1 MILKLERRLL
11 LGRKKIDYINA
22 KDVLTK
28 ELLDKLYELNLSGM
42 YLYVP
47 SQKSRDREQKYAY
60 IYYLREEEGLS
71 IPDIA
76 DKVHL
81 SKRRVEQILRYYSD
95 RYPDLL

>member
-1 MILKLERRLL
+1 MKLKPERRLL

-22 KDVLTK
+22 KDVLSK
-28 ELLDKLYELNLSGM
+28 DLLDNLYELNLGGM

-71 IPDIA
+71 MSDIA

-81 SKRRVEQILRYYSD
+81 SNRRIEQILKYYNERYF
-95 RYPDLL
+95 